1 MRNMKQDVKR
11 IATNKVVLA
20 GLAALLLYALAGFFL
35 APYLLER
42 YVPRYAQ
49 DQLGSQATVGDV
61 RINPFL
67 LRLEAKDFRLE
78 HPPGQ
83 PIVAF
88 GRLLVD
94 LQLSSLFRRAWTFA
108 DVQIDGLDLYV
119 EVRRDGSLNLAAFVD
134 RLATR
139 YADVSSGDQPPR
151 RWLLQHAALREGK
164 LTFSD
169 LSDPTPATTILAPIN
184 LEVLDLA
191 TLPDRHGRYAIK
203 AAAPDGGS
211 IAWRGDVSVLPIASA
226 GELEVKAL
234 KLSTAWGF
242 MRDELGLSR
251 PKGSLDLAA
260 RYHFTYGDGKAT
272 LGLESIRAQ
281 VSALA
286 LSKSGSGE
294 PILALDTIAA
304 SEGRFDLAKRELVV
318 PKVELRNGRV
328 AATVEPDR
336 TVNWAKLVTPMQA
349 SSAAKVATSANSE
362 TLPWTYTIQTIQVEH
377 VNVALVDRGYEKPIT
392 YGIDIVSAT
401 LHTITNHDRSPMR
414 FEAALT
420 VAQGG
425 TIKGNGTIAQDLKS
439 ADAQVEAAG
448 VALAPLQPLIAHY
461 AALDLKSG
469 HASASTRVNYQGTG
483 NGPLLSATGT
493 MSMGDVLVNETET
506 GDRFLSWKTLSA
518 DEVTF
523 TLAPNRL
530 AIKEIR
536 VLEPGAKVMISKNR
550 EVNLAQVLK
559 LGARRVNG
567 SAASIRNQQA
577 APTGLRRPPEESAGD
592 AFAANINR
600 IRVRNGT
607 VDFAD
612 FSLALPFSARVRRF
626 NGAVVGIST
635 DRASRAELKLDG
647 RIEGSGSAKV
657 EGGLS
662 AFDPRAFTDIRV
674 EFDNVEMPP
683 LSPYAATFAG
693 RKIASGRLWLDLRYK
708 IVKSEL
714 AGENKIV
721 MQDFTLGE
729 RAEAPDALDLPVD
742 LAVALLTDSQG
753 RINVAVPVTG
763 NLDNPQFSY
772 RHLIRE
778 ALASLIGRVVAAPF
792 RALASLL
799 GSGSETLGSIN
810 FEPGRARLLPPEQ
823 EKLDKVAQALKAKPQ
838 LKLMVRGPYDPKLD
852 GEALRNRDVRREVA
866 QVLGV
871 KLEQREDPGPI
882 AYSDAATQRAL
893 EGLLAARAGPK
904 AVEELEREFKK
915 TAGRDPERVSRVMA
929 LFGKASPDR
938 EFYQAMFQRLVE
950 LYSLPETE
958 PQRLATRRAETII
971 EYLVQSAGVD
981 PSRVESGE
989 ARTVSSSSNQAVAAE
1004 LSLGLVKGAS

>member
-11 IATNKVVLA
+11 IATSKVFLA
-20 GLAALLLYALAGFFL
+20 GLAALLLYALAGFYL

-42 YVPRYAQ
+42 HLPRYAQ

-61 RINPFL
+61 RINPFRL
-67 LRLEAKDFRLE
+67 TLEAKDFRLE
-78 HPPGQ
+78 YPPGQ

-88 GRLLVD
+88 DRLLVD
-94 LQLSSLFRRAWTFA
+94 FQLSSLFRRAWTFA

-119 EVRRDGSLNLAAFVD
+119 EVRRDGSLNLAAFMD
-134 RLATR
+134 RLARR

-151 RWLLQHAALREGK
+151 RWLLHHAALREGK

-169 LSDPTPATTILAPIN
+169 LSDPTPASTTFAPIN
-184 LEVLDLA
+184 LEVLDLT
-191 TLPDRHGRYAIK
+191 TLPDRHGRYAIT
-203 AAAPDGGS
+203 AAVPDGGS

-226 GELEVKAL
+226 GELEVKGL
-234 KLSTAWGF
+234 KLATAWAF
-242 MRDELGLSR
+242 MRDELRLSP

-260 RYHFTYGDGKAT
+260 RYHFAHADGKAA
-272 LGLESIRAQ
+272 LGLESIRAR

-286 LSKSGSGE
+286 LSNSTGGE

-304 SEGRFDLAKRELVV
+304 SEGRFDLAQRELVV
-318 PKVELRNGRV
+318 PELELRNGRV
-328 AATVEPDR
+328 AAAVEADGTVDW
-336 TVNWAKLVTPMQA
+336 VKLLAPIQPS
-349 SSAAKVATSANSE
+349 SSAKGARSIGSE
-362 TLPWTYTIQTIQVEH
+362 TRPWKYTIQTIKVES
-377 VNVALVDRGYEKPIT
+377 VNLALVDRGYEQPIA

-401 LHTITNHDRSPMR
+401 LRAIANHGESPMR

-420 VAQGG
+420 MGQGG
-425 TIKGNGTIAQDLKS
+425 TIKGHGTIAQDLKR
-439 ADAQVEAAG
+439 ADAQVEATG
-448 VALAPLQPLIAHY
+448 VPLTPLQPLIAHY

-469 HASASTRVNYQGTG
+469 HASASARIHYQGG
-483 NGPLLSATGT
+483 GKAPSLSATGT
-493 MSMGDVLVNETET
+493 MSMGDVLLNETET

-518 DEVTF
+518 DEVAF

-536 VLEPGAKVMISKNR
+536 VLEPGAKVQISKNG
-550 EVNLAQVLK
+550 EVNLAQVLRPG
-559 LGARRVNG
+559 GAGRANPAP
-567 SAASIRNQQA
+567 AASRR
-577 APTGLRRPPEESAGD
+577 APEKSAGD
-592 AFAANINR
+592 TFAANISR

-626 NGAVVGIST
+626 NGAAVGIST
-635 DRASRAELKLDG
+635 DRASRAELKFDG

-657 EGGLS
+657 EGGLN
-662 AFDPRAFTDIRV
+662 AFDPKAFTDIRV
-674 EFDNVEMPP
+674 EFDNVEMAP

-693 RKIASGRLWLDLRYK
+693 RKIAAGRLWLDLRYK

-729 RAEAPDALDLPVD
+729 RVEAPNALDLPLD

-763 NLDNPQFSY
+763 NIDNPQFSY

-778 ALASLIGRVVAAPF
+778 ALASLIVRIVSAPF
-792 RALASLL
+792 RALASLF
-799 GSGSETLGSIN
+799 GSDSETLGSIN
-810 FEPGRARLLPPEQ
+810 FEPGRARLLPPEE
-823 EKLDKVAQALKAKPQ
+823 EKLAKVVQVLKEKPQ
-838 LKLMVRGPYDPKLD
+838 VKLVVRGAFDPKLD
-852 GEALRNRDVRREVA
+852 GEALRDREVRREVA
-866 QVLGV
+866 QALGV

-882 AYSDAATQRAL
+882 AYSDAATQLAL

-904 AVEELEREFKK
+904 AAEELERAFQKNQ
-915 TAGRDPERVSRVMA
+915 GRDSQRVSRAMA

-950 LYSLPETE
+950 LYPLPETE
-958 PQRLATRRAETII
+958 PQRLATRRAQSIV
-971 EYLVQSAGVD
+971 EYLIQSAGVD
-981 PSRVESGE
+981 PRRVESGE
-989 ARTVSSSSNQAVAAE
+989 IRTVSGSSDQAVAAE